1 MATLARLEVSDGE
14 AKRAYVKRR
23 LASKLAAKGN
33 NTLLASLAHEV
44 QVEMERCRAVE
55 HHMQLTRLR
64 RDSESRLPWGLH
76 LMRANLATQTTQKA
90 PVQGADALCCCRP
103 PTRISTRLTLFVAPP
118 PPGRTRRLHLARRVG
133 QVRRRACAPAAA
145 WPRG

>member
-76 LMRANLATQTTQKA
+76 LMRLVACIS
-90 PVQGADALCCCRP
+90 PDEWDRCVDAR
-103 PTRISTRLTLFVAPP
+103 V
-118 PPGRTRRLHLARRVG
+118 RRLQPGLEAEEG
-133 QVRRRACAPAAA
+133 ACLQ
-145 WPRG
+145 